1 MAHTSL
7 MSQWHPALVFLA
19 DIHLWEQ
26 ALSNWFCAQK
36 LESVVSSKN
45 MKVREHLLPC
55 HRHQFF
61 VTAVIWS
68 LGIPKKDFVTVG

>member
-1 MAHTSL
+1 MAHSSP

-19 DIHLWEQ
+19 EIHLWEQ
-26 ALSNWFCAQK
+26 ALSNWFGAQK

-55 HRHQFF
+55 H
-61 VTAVIWS
+61 
-68 LGIPKKDFVTVG
+68 